1 MGARTGTIAAV
12 KVDLGLQ
19 VAANAFIDALTPIV
33 LSIGD
38 PGPAG
43 QEVVRRRVTT
53 EAYDLAR
60 GFIDADRRAT
70 DEELWSLI
78 VAFAP
83 VHDATLLERTPG
95 QLRAEGL
102 TDGARTFL
110 ESPSAL
116 FVELLA
122 ADVRD
127 GTSWSTAYYEH
138 AVSLGFMTASLDD
151 HTDRNELLAIER
163 FRGALLEA
171 ITKGRVAG
179 PRPSATVTAA
189 EAEAATR
196 RAEADRRTTGD
207 GAAAAATAVATEA
220 GEPPE
225 EPLPPARPIDELLDE
240 LDGLIGLEAVKYEVK
255 LVTNLL
261 RVQQLRRERGLKTND
276 QSRHLIFTGNP
287 GTGKTTVARLL
298 AQIYRTLEVVERGQ
312 LIETDRSG
320 LVAGFVGQTA
330 TKVVEVFDRA
340 DQGVLLIDEAY
351 ALVRGSDQDF
361 GREAID
367 TIVKLVEDR
376 RDRLV
381 VIAAGYPAEMD
392 DFVNANPG
400 LKSRFPKTMAFPDYT
415 TDELLSIFQSL
426 CDKGHYL
433 CDADAKRRVGLFL
446 DAQPRIKGFGNGRLV
461 RNVFEDAVAR
471 QASRVVEID
480 DPTDIDLVLL
490 LPPDIAD
497 PAPLPPV
504 T

>member
-1 MGARTGTIAAV
+1 M

-33 LSIGD
+33 SSLR
-38 PGPAG
+38 PAG
-43 QEVVRRRVTT
+43 GGAAPTDREAVRRRVTQ
-53 EAYDLAR
+53 EAYDLAL
-60 GFIDADRRAT
+60 GFMDADRRAT

-83 VHDATLLERTPG
+83 VQDRTLLDRTPD
-95 QLRAEGL
+95 QLRADGL
-102 TDGARTFL
+102 TAGRRAFL
-110 ESPSAL
+110 ETPSAL
-116 FVELLA
+116 FTELLD

-163 FRGALLEA
+163 FRGALLDA
-171 ITKGRVAG
+171 IKKGRVE
-179 PRPSATVTAA
+179 PVPNATVTAA
-189 EAEAATR
+189 EAEAEARAR
-196 RAEADRRTTGD
+196 RD
-207 GAAAAATAVATEA
+207 GATPAADATGPAATATDAVTAD
-220 GEPPE
+220 EPEE
-225 EPLPPARPIDELLDE
+225 EPLPPPRPIDELLDE
-240 LDGLIGLEAVKYEVK
+240 LDDLIGLDAVKREVK

-261 RVQQLRRERGLKTND
+261 RVQQLRRERGLKTSD

-298 AQIYRTLEVVERGQ
+298 AQIYRTLGVVERGQ
-312 LIETDRSG
+312 LVETDRSG

-381 VIAAGYPAEMD
+381 VIAAGYPAEMEE
-392 DFVNANPG
+392 FVGANPG
-400 LKSRFPKTMAFPDYT
+400 LKSRFPKTLAFPDYT
-415 TDELLSIFQSL
+415 TEELLSIFQSL
-426 CDKGHYL
+426 CDGGHYL
-433 CDADAKRRVGLFL
+433 CDADAKRRVGLYL
-446 DAQPRIKGFGNGRLV
+446 ESQPRVKGFGNGRLV
-461 RNVFEDAVAR
+461 RNLFEDAVAR

-480 DPTDIDLVLL
+480 DPTDIDLVML
-490 LPPDIAD
+490 LPADIPDPPPLPDAASL
-497 PAPLPPV
+497 PAP
-504 T
+504 

>member
-1 MGARTGTIAAV
+1 V

-33 LSIGD
+33 ASIGD
-38 PGPAG
+38 NRAAG
-43 QEVVRRRVTT
+43 ADAVRQRVTT

-83 VHDATLLERTPG
+83 VHDRTLLDRTPD
-95 QLRAEGL
+95 QLRAAGL
-102 TDGARTFL
+102 TDGARSFL
-110 ESPSAL
+110 ESPSPL
-116 FVELLA
+116 FAELLA

-127 GTSWSTAYYEH
+127 GSSWSTAYYEH

-151 HTDRNELLAIER
+151 HTDRNELLTIER
-163 FRGALLEA
+163 FRGSLLEA
-171 ITKGRVAG
+171 IKKGHLG
-179 PRPSATVTAA
+179 PLPTAAVTAA
-189 EAEAATR
+189 EVDAEAASR
-196 RAEADRRTTGD
+196 RAD
-207 GAAAAATAVATEA
+207 GAATVNAGPGAVATDAATADAPE
-220 GEPPE
+220 E
-225 EPLPPARPIDELLDE
+225 EPLPPPRPIDELLEE
-240 LDGLIGLEAVKYEVK
+240 LDDLIGLDAVKHEVK

-261 RVQQLRRERGLKTND
+261 RVQQLRRERGLKTTD

-298 AQIYRTLEVVERGQ
+298 AQIYRTLGVVERGQ

-340 DQGVLLIDEAY
+340 DGGVLLIDEAY

-381 VIAAGYPAEMD
+381 VIAAGYPAEMN
-392 DFVNANPG
+392 DFIGANPG

-415 TDELLSIFQSL
+415 TDELLRIFQSL
-426 CDKGHYL
+426 CDGGHYL
-433 CDADAKRRVGLFL
+433 CDADAKRRVGLYL
-446 DAQPRIKGFGNGRLV
+446 ESQPRVKGFGNGRLV
-461 RNVFEDAVAR
+461 RNLFEDAVAR

-480 DPTDIDLVLL
+480 DPTDIDLVML
-490 LPPDIAD
+490 LPSDIPDPPPLPTVA
-497 PAPLPPV
+497 PAPGS
-504 T
+504 

>member
-1 MGARTGTIAAV
+1 M

-33 LSIGD
+33 ASIAD
-38 PGPAG
+38 PGTGTGTGDA
-43 QEVVRRRVTT
+43 VRRRVTN
-53 EAYDLAR
+53 EAYELAL

-83 VHDATLLERTPG
+83 VHDATLLDRTPD

-102 TDGARTFL
+102 TDGARAFL
-110 ESPSAL
+110 DSPSAL
-116 FVELLA
+116 FAELLA
-122 ADVRD
+122 ADVRS

-138 AVSLGFMTASLDD
+138 AVSLGFMVASLDD

-171 ITKGRVAG
+171 IKKGRVAG
-179 PRPSATVTAA
+179 PLPNATVTAA
-189 EAEAATR
+189 EADAAR
-196 RAEADRRTTGD
+196 HAGTGD
-207 GAAAAATAVATEA
+207 EGAAAEVGATAAAVAEG
-220 GEPPE
+220 GEPAE

-240 LDGLIGLEAVKYEVK
+240 LDGLIGLDAVKHEVK

-261 RVQQLRRERGLKTND
+261 RVQQLRRERGLKTSD

-298 AQIYRTLEVVERGQ
+298 AQIYRTLGVVDRGQ

-330 TKVVEVFDRA
+330 TKVVEAFDRA

-381 VIAAGYPAEMD
+381 VIAAGYPAEME

-415 TDELLSIFQSL
+415 TAELLKIFQSL

-433 CDADAKRRVGLFL
+433 CDADAKSRVGLYL
-446 DAQPRIKGFGNGRLV
+446 EAQPRVKGFGNGRLV
-461 RNVFEDAVAR
+461 RNLFEDAVAR

-480 DPTDIDLVLL
+480 DPTDIDLVML
-490 LPPDIAD
+490 LPADIPD
-497 PAPLPPV
+497 PPPLPPV

>member
-1 MGARTGTIAAV
+1 V

-33 LSIGD
+33 ASVGRH
-38 PGPAG
+38 GPAG
-43 QEVVRRRVTT
+43 NDAVRKRVTK
-53 EAYDLAR
+53 EAYDLALA
-60 GFIDADRRAT
+60 FMDADRRST

-83 VHDATLLERTPG
+83 VHDATLLDRTPD
-95 QLRAEGL
+95 QLRAERL
-102 TDGARTFL
+102 TEGRRHFL
-110 ESPSAL
+110 DQPSAL
-116 FVELLA
+116 FGELLD

-171 ITKGRVAG
+171 IKRGRVEPLPNA
-179 PRPSATVTAA
+179 PVTEAEAEATRGGDGRAPGDGAPAAATATDAA
-189 EAEAATR
+189 EAETP
-196 RAEADRRTTGD
+196 D
-207 GAAAAATAVATEA
+207 
-220 GEPPE
+220 E
-225 EPLPPARPIDELLDE
+225 EPLPPPRPIDELLDE
-240 LDGLIGLEAVKYEVK
+240 LDELIGLDAVKREVK

-261 RVQQLRRERGLKTND
+261 RVQQLRRERGLKTSD

-298 AQIYRTLEVVERGQ
+298 AQIYRTLGVVERGQ
-312 LIETDRSG
+312 LVETDRSG

-392 DFVNANPG
+392 EFVNANPG
-400 LKSRFPKTMAFPDYT
+400 LKSRFPKTLAFPDYT
-415 TDELLSIFQSL
+415 TDELLQIFQSL
-426 CDKGHYL
+426 CDGGHYL
-433 CDADAKRRVGLFL
+433 CDADAKRRVGLYL
-446 DAQPRIKGFGNGRLV
+446 ESQPRVKGFGNGRLV
-461 RNVFEDAVAR
+461 RNLFEDAVAR

-480 DPTDIDLVLL
+480 DPTDIDLVML
-490 LPPDIAD
+490 LPADIPD
-497 PAPLPPV
+497 PPPLPATDAP
-504 T
+504 

>member
-1 MGARTGTIAAV
+1 M

-33 LSIGD
+33 TSIGD
-38 PGPAG
+38 NRAAG
-43 QEVVRRRVTT
+43 TDVVRTRVTQ
-53 EAYDLAR
+53 EAYDLAC

-83 VHDATLLERTPG
+83 VHDRTLLDRTPD
-95 QLRAEGL
+95 QLRAAGL
-102 TDGARTFL
+102 TDGARRFL
-110 ESPSAL
+110 DSPSPL
-116 FVELLA
+116 FAELLA

-127 GTSWSTAYYEH
+127 GSSWSTAYYEH

-163 FRGALLEA
+163 FRGTLLDA
-171 ITKGRVAG
+171 IKKGSLG
-179 PRPSATVTAA
+179 PLPNATVTAA
-189 EAEAATR
+189 EADAEAAR
-196 RAEADRRTTGD
+196 RAGEGAATDAAPATAAE
-207 GAAAAATAVATEA
+207 AAAAD
-220 GEPPE
+220 EPAE
-225 EPLPPARPIDELLDE
+225 EPLPPARPIDELLEE
-240 LDGLIGLEAVKYEVK
+240 LDDLIGLDAVKHEVK

-261 RVQQLRRERGLKTND
+261 RVQQLRRERGLKTTD

-298 AQIYRTLEVVERGQ
+298 AQIYRTLGVVERGQ

-330 TKVVEVFDRA
+330 TKVVETFDRA
-340 DQGVLLIDEAY
+340 DGGVLLIDEAY

-381 VIAAGYPAEMD
+381 VIAAGYPTEMD

-415 TDELLSIFQSL
+415 TDELLRIFQSL
-426 CDKGHYL
+426 CDGGHYL
-433 CDADAKRRVGLFL
+433 CDADAKRRVALYL
-446 DAQPRIKGFGNGRLV
+446 EAQPRVKGFGNGRLV

-480 DPTDIDLVLL
+480 DPTDIDLVML
-490 LPPDIAD
+490 LPADIPD
-497 PAPLPPV
+497 PPPLPATPPAAG

>member
-1 MGARTGTIAAV
+1 V

-33 LSIGD
+33 ASVEGG
-38 PGPAG
+38 GPASN
-43 QEVVRRRVTT
+43 EDVRRRVTK
-53 EAYDLAR
+53 EAYDLAL

-83 VHDATLLERTPG
+83 VHDRTLLDRTPD
-95 QLRAEGL
+95 QLRVAGI
-102 TDGARTFL
+102 TDGARAFL

-116 FVELLA
+116 FTALLA

-163 FRGALLEA
+163 FRGQLLEA
-171 ITKGRVAG
+171 IKKGRVG
-179 PRPSATVTAA
+179 PLPSATVT
-189 EAEAATR
+189 EAEADATR
-196 RAEADRRTTGD
+196 AGHTADAARPGAP
-207 GAAAAATAVATEA
+207 AAAADAAVADEA
-220 GEPPE
+220 PE

-240 LDGLIGLEAVKYEVK
+240 LDGLIGLEAVKHEVK

-261 RVQQLRRERGLKTND
+261 RVQQLRRERGLKTSD

-298 AQIYRTLEVVERGQ
+298 AQIYRTLGVVERGQ
-312 LIETDRSG
+312 LVETDRSG

-392 DFVNANPG
+392 EFIGANPG
-400 LKSRFPKTMAFPDYT
+400 LKSRFPKTLAFPDYT
-415 TDELLSIFQSL
+415 TDELLQIFQSL
-426 CDKGHYL
+426 CDNDHYL

-446 DAQPRIKGFGNGRLV
+446 ESQPRVKGFGNGRLV
-461 RNVFEDAVAR
+461 RNLFEDAVAR
-471 QASRVVEID
+471 QASRVVEIE
-480 DPTDIDLVLL
+480 DPTDIDLVML
-490 LPPDIAD
+490 LPADIPD
-497 PAPLPPV
+497 PPPLE
-504 T
+504 TS

>member
-1 MGARTGTIAAV
+1 MAAGTIAAV

-33 LSIGD
+33 ASVEGG
-38 PGPAG
+38 GPARN
-43 QEVVRRRVTT
+43 EAVRRRVTT

-83 VHDATLLERTPG
+83 VHDRTLLDRTPD
-95 QLRAEGL
+95 QLRADRI
-102 TDGARTFL
+102 TDGAREFL
-110 ESPSAL
+110 ENPSEL
-116 FVELLA
+116 FGELLA

-151 HTDRNELLAIER
+151 HTDRNELLTIER
-163 FRGALLEA
+163 FRGQLLDA
-171 ITKGRVAG
+171 IKKGRVG
-179 PRPSATVTAA
+179 PVPNATIT
-189 EAEAATR
+189 EAEA
-196 RAEADRRTTGD
+196 DTTGAGRTVD
-207 GAAAAATAVATEA
+207 DHAAPHGAHAATAADAAVAD
-220 GEPPE
+220 EPAE

-240 LDGLIGLEAVKYEVK
+240 LDDLIGLDAVKHEVK

-261 RVQQLRRERGLKTND
+261 RVQQLRRERGLKTSD

-298 AQIYRTLEVVERGQ
+298 AQIYRTLGVVEKGQ
-312 LIETDRSG
+312 LVETDRSG

-340 DQGVLLIDEAY
+340 DGGVLLIDEAY

-381 VIAAGYPAEMD
+381 VIAAGYPVEMD
-392 DFVNANPG
+392 EFVSANPG
-400 LKSRFPKTMAFPDYT
+400 LKSRFPKTLAFPDYT
-415 TDELLSIFQSL
+415 TDELLQIFQSL
-426 CDKGHYL
+426 CDDGHYL
-433 CDADAKRRVGLFL
+433 CDADAKRRVGLYL
-446 DAQPRIKGFGNGRLV
+446 ESQPRVKGFGNGRLV
-461 RNVFEDAVAR
+461 RNLFEDTVAR

-480 DPTDIDLVLL
+480 DPTDIDLVML
-490 LPPDIAD
+490 LPADIPD
-497 PAPLPPV
+497 PPPLPP